1 MMEINPEMTGLLGKA
16 APYIYTLIGVI
27 VLLFF
32 LWQGGVVSW
41 FRRRIIQG
49 GNPTIEERLRQAE
62 GSYLSEQDNDDDKG
76 EEDDK

>member
-1 MMEINPEMTGLLGKA
+1 MEINPEGTKFLEMIEVGG
-16 APYIYTLIGVI
+16 YVLIGVI

-49 GNPTIEERLRQAE
+49 GNLPIEERLRQAE

-76 EEDDK
+76 EEDSK